1 MRTRLNRLKAD
12 RMTVVPFIRPMPRN
26 AHGVTIRPRRDL
38 RTGVTAA
45 GALREWTIEGDVLDA
60 LAVARTAWREAGHT
74 APLAIA
80 PAFERLEDAASAGD
94 LAAAIQL
101 ADISPRSVD
110 IEVSEADLAGHSLAG
125 IERLRARGFGVALA
139 VDPDCPLPLGARA
152 RSLFTELLL
161 PAPTRLD
168 PFLGCEALDANPM
181 ARRLFAARE
190 CGLVVTA
197 VGVGDHTWAR
207 ALLAAGFDRGEG
219 PFAPTY

>member
-1 MRTRLNRLKAD
+1 
-12 RMTVVPFIRPMPRN
+12 MTVVPFVRPQPRT
-26 AHGVTIRPRRDL
+26 ARGVTIRPRRDL

-45 GALREWTIEGDVLDA
+45 GALREWTIEGGIVEA

-74 APLAIA
+74 SPISIA
-80 PAFERLEDAASAGD
+80 PAFEHLGDAASAGD

-101 ADISPRSVD
+101 ADISPRAVD
-110 IEVSEADLAGHSLAG
+110 IEVCEAELAGRSLAG

-161 PAPTRLD
+161 PAPSRLD
-168 PFLGCEALDANPM
+168 PFLGCDSLDTSPM

-219 PFAPTY
+219 PFAPGF

>member
-1 MRTRLNRLKAD
+1 
-12 RMTVVPFIRPMPRN
+12 MTVVPFVRPQRRH
-26 AHGVTIRPRRDL
+26 AEGVTIRPRRDL
-38 RTGVTAA
+38 RTGVVAA
-45 GALREWTIEGDVLDA
+45 GALRAWTIEGDLVDA
-60 LAVARTAWREAGHT
+60 LVAARKAWREAGHT

-80 PAFERLEDAASAGD
+80 PAFECLADAASAGD
-94 LAAAIQL
+94 LAASLQM
-101 ADISPRSVD
+101 ADISPRAVD
-110 IEVSEADLAGHSLAG
+110 VEVNETELAGRSLAG
-125 IERLRARGFGVALA
+125 IERLRARGFGVALV

-161 PAPTRLD
+161 PAPSRLD
-168 PFLGCEALDANPM
+168 PYLGVEGLDHSPM

-190 CGLVVTA
+190 SGLVVTA

>member
-1 MRTRLNRLKAD
+1 
-12 RMTVVPFIRPMPRN
+12 MTVVPFVRPQPRT
-26 AHGVTIRPRRDL
+26 AHGVTLRPRRDL
-38 RTGVTAA
+38 RTGVMAA
-45 GALREWTIEGDVLDA
+45 GALREWTIEGDLVAA
-60 LAVARTAWREAGHT
+60 LVVARKAWREAGQS
-74 APLAIA
+74 APIAIA
-80 PAFERLEDAASAGD
+80 PAFESLADAASAGD

-101 ADISPRSVD
+101 ADISPRTVD
-110 IEVSEADLAGHSLAG
+110 IEVSEAELAGRSLSG

-161 PAPTRLD
+161 PAPSRLD
-168 PFLGCEALDANPM
+168 PFLGCDGYDQNPL

-190 CGLVVTA
+190 SGLVVTA

-219 PFAPTY
+219 PFAPSY

>member
-1 MRTRLNRLKAD
+1 
-12 RMTVVPFIRPMPRN
+12 MTVVPFVRPQPRT
-26 AHGVTIRPRRDL
+26 AHGVTIVPRRDL
-38 RTGVTAA
+38 RTGVVAA
-45 GALREWTIEGDVLDA
+45 GVVRAWTLEGDLVDA
-60 LAVARTAWREAGHT
+60 LVTGRKAWRNAGHT
-74 APLAIA
+74 SPLAIV
-80 PAFERLEDAASAGD
+80 PAFERLADAASAGD
-94 LAAAIQL
+94 LAAEIQL
-101 ADISPRSVD
+101 NDISPRAVD
-110 IEVSEADLAGHSLAG
+110 IEVSESDLAGRSLAG

-161 PAPTRLD
+161 PAPSRLD
-168 PFLGCEALDANPM
+168 PFLGCEALDSSPV

>member
-1 MRTRLNRLKAD
+1 
-12 RMTVVPFIRPMPRN
+12 MTVVPFVRPQPRN

-45 GALREWTIEGDVLDA
+45 GALREWTIAGDVTDA
-60 LAVARTAWREAGHT
+60 LVVARKAWREAGHT
-74 APLAIA
+74 SPMAIA
-80 PAFERLEDAASAGD
+80 PAFEHLTDAASAGD
-94 LAAAIQL
+94 LAAKIQL

-110 IEVSEADLAGHSLAG
+110 IEVSEAELAGRSLAG

-139 VDPDCPLPLGARA
+139 VDPECPLPLGARA

-161 PAPTRLD
+161 PAPSRLD
-168 PFLGCEALDANPM
+168 PFLGCEGLETSPL

-190 CGLVVTA
+190 CGLVVSA

-219 PFAPTY
+219 AFAPGL